1 MSIIQSLSRIDSFL
15 SQNAPELLARF
26 RKELSEEQINHL
38 VRDLPWTLS
47 EELHELYKW
56 HNGSGYN
63 LVCHGY
69 YLDSL
74 EDAIETNEIFY
85 TFPDSWKPSF
95 FQFASNS
102 IQEYLFV
109 DCNIRDSPVWY
120 CFWEGGSTEIFWS
133 STTKMF
139 QVIADAYEIGAY
151 YLDDNY
157 TYFAVDGEYTY
168 FVTDGKKLL
177 EVMWRNDPDI
187 VNSIIEQLKIVKEE
201 RLNDIPFGYESIK
214 RFIWQDISE
223 ILDRIRS
230 DTLTDLESV
239 EALQE
244 FSSIFLDECERIVNE

>member
-1 MSIIQSLSRIDSFL
+1 
-15 SQNAPELLARF
+15 
-26 RKELSEEQINHL
+26 
-38 VRDLPWTLS
+38 
-47 EELHELYKW
+47 
-56 HNGSGYN
+56 
-63 LVCHGY
+63 
-69 YLDSL
+69 
-74 EDAIETNEIFY
+74 
-85 TFPDSWKPSF
+85 
-95 FQFASNS
+95 
-102 IQEYLFV
+102 
-109 DCNIRDSPVWY
+109 
-120 CFWEGGSTEIFWS
+120 
-133 STTKMF
+133 MF

-223 ILDRIRS
+223 IFDRIRS